1 LTGRAAEHHRTSLSF
16 PAAVNGIRNTITR
29 YWTHNRLWLN
39 DPDCLILRD
48 SETALNAEEVR
59 TLATAMGMSGGMLLD
74 SDDLTRLS
82 PERRAMLTQ
91 LLPLRGEA
99 AIPLDLFERE
109 MPRILW
115 RPDRRLLAVFNW
127 DDGPADVSVPLPA
140 PAERLEDFWTGEEY
154 VPESGR
160 AAFRGLPAHG
170 CKLLILR

>member
-1 LTGRAAEHHRTSLSF
+1 
-16 PAAVNGIRNTITR
+16 
-29 YWTHNRLWLN
+29 
-39 DPDCLILRD
+39 
-48 SETALNAEEVR
+48 
-59 TLATAMGMSGGMLLD
+59 M
-74 SDDLTRLS
+74 LTR
-82 PERRAMLTQ
+82 

-109 MPRILW
+109 LPRVLW

-127 DDGPADVSVPLPA
+127 DDEPADVSLSLPVA
-140 PAERLEDFWTGEEY
+140 ASRLEDFWTGEEY